1 MTQQTHREYL
11 LRRQRESSERAS
23 GASDPALVRVYR
35 DFAEGY
41 ARRLRDLS
49 PEG

>member
-1 MTQQTHREYL
+1 MTEQSNREYL

-23 GASDPALVRVYR
+23 GANDPALVRVHR
-35 DFAEGY
+35 NFADGY
-41 ARRLRDLS
+41 ARQLRELA